1 MDSIFNMVRA
11 FSKPRGNSAGNNP
24 AAKVGHPARWAT
36 FFAAFL
42 MLFII
47 GKATAGTWY
56 ANLSATASVSPS
68 LEGGTFTS
76 FQPANTGPNV
86 GWGSAPDA
94 VIAEPNATSSAD
106 GAVNITLYYVPSS
119 SDPAGYAP
127 DTVTDDIS
135 AYSTITASFD
145 SQLSNTDFQSK
156 SQCNNGFNDPC
167 IFGSGNGTTLVTGDH
182 VETLTSQGNHIQ
194 PYSVNKSFGT
204 INSMPYTG
212 MVQIPT
218 INTTLTGDV
227 DRPAGLNY
235 LYQTACGTVI
245 SVTAD
250 SRTVQINAPVT
261 YFKNYEFY
269 GEAGE
274 PVLDSDQDP
283 VWSRAQNEPD
293 GSGTLWGDIGI
304 ADGYPQRVYVKGGEG
319 SQGTITQNT
328 QAVVYGAELGGTNWN
343 TSGMSYTWF
352 DNLTSTTA
360 WDTYGLG
367 YNL

>member
-1 MDSIFNMVRA
+1 
-11 FSKPRGNSAGNNP
+11 
-24 AAKVGHPARWAT
+24 
-36 FFAAFL
+36 
-42 MLFII
+42 
-47 GKATAGTWY
+47 
-56 ANLSATASVSPS
+56 
-68 LEGGTFTS
+68 
-76 FQPANTGPNV
+76 
-86 GWGSAPDA
+86 
-94 VIAEPNATSSAD
+94 
-106 GAVNITLYYVPSS
+106 
-119 SDPAGYAP
+119 
-127 DTVTDDIS
+127 
-135 AYSTITASFD
+135 
-145 SQLSNTDFQSK
+145 
-156 SQCNNGFNDPC
+156 
-167 IFGSGNGTTLVTGDH
+167 
-182 VETLTSQGNHIQ
+182 
-194 PYSVNKSFGT
+194 
-204 INSMPYTG
+204 MPYTG

-250 SRTVQINAPVT
+250 SRTVQINAPMT
-261 YFKNYEFY
+261 YFKNYKTY